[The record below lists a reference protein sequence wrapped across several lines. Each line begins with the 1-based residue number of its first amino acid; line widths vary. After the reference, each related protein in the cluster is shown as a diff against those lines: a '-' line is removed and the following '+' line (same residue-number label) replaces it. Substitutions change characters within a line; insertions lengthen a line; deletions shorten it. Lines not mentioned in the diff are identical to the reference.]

1 MIQRIQSVYLA
12 LAILSVALMFAF
24 RISFAETTAGL
35 AEITV
40 YGATLN
46 GEPLSMTWFILPPYV
61 YNILIILILATSLVL
76 FKNRRRQ
83 LLLGRLSYLLI
94 LAYFVVLYFAGD
106 ALAGE
111 VGAENPSYGA
121 GTYFPIIALTFTF
134 LANRA
139 IKKDDDLV
147 RSLDRLR

>member
-12 LAILSVALMFAF
+12 LAILSIALMFAF

-40 YGATLN
+40 YGASLN
-46 GEPLSMTWFILPPYV
+46 GEPLNLSWFIVPPFV
-61 YNILIILILATSLVL
+61 FNIIIIIVLATSLVL

-106 ALAGE
+106 AMAGH

-121 GTYFPIIALTFTF
+121 GTYFPILALTFTF

-139 IKKDDDLV
+139 IKKDEDLV